1 MNELLP
7 CHFDD
12 HILTLTSFRST
23 TFDGTPSPKSSI
35 IYEAY
40 TTPAVPSFRILKML
54 DPAIHMP
61 AGVNRESHGTTS
73 RPMGFFTLI
82 HLLIGLVFRKYHLLI
97 MSLSRGYL
105 VQLVGCCSRW
115 GGEPRPDTLL
125 LRYLAPSSCE
135 LRESKTN

>member
-7 CHFDD
+7 RHFDY

-40 TTPAVPSFRILKML
+40 TTSAIPSFRILKML

-61 AGVNRESHGTTS
+61 AGVNRVSWNNLQTDGVLHSDSSSHWVS
-73 RPMGFFTLI
+73 F
-82 HLLIGLVFRKYHLLI
+82 
-97 MSLSRGYL
+97 
-105 VQLVGCCSRW
+105 
-115 GGEPRPDTLL
+115 
-125 LRYLAPSSCE
+125 
-135 LRESKTN
+135 